1 MLNEVKHLN
10 LFGNVAEKAEILRPR
25 LRMTNERMRMLL
37 LIRDV
42 AVTYRKGQGVNNL
55 LPCALL
61 WIGLCQTC
69 FALTK
74 KS

>member
-1 MLNEVKHLN
+1 
-10 LFGNVAEKAEILRPR
+10 
-25 LRMTNERMRMLL
+25 
-37 LIRDV
+37 
-42 AVTYRKGQGVNNL
+42 VTYRKGQGVNNL